1 MNEGKSNRTI
11 DEQVLL
17 QMMTLAFID
26 IRAPDK
32 PSMPYIISD
41 IYHNVPGA
49 LAHGVEATELLEQ
62 VRKRAD
68 RHNVLAYVESMEAHC
83 RQKYD

>member
-1 MNEGKSNRTI
+1 MSEGKPNRTI

-41 IYHNVPGA
+41 IYHNIPGA
-49 LAHGVEATELLEQ
+49 LAHGIKATELLQQ
-62 VRKRAD
+62 VKTRAE
-68 RHNVLAYVESMEAHC
+68 RHGVLVYVENQEAHC
-83 RQKYD
+83 RKKYE